1 MNEVA
6 TVALKCLIMIL
17 TTAITCVVIPYI
29 KNKIGDDRWEKL
41 QQYTEIAV
49 RYAEQTF
56 LENEDKKE
64 YVYHY
69 ILVKANELGLGLD
82 EQDIDV
88 LVEGV
93 VNAVKRG

>member
-1 MNEVA
+1 MNELT

-17 TTAITCVVIPYI
+17 STAITCVLIPYI
-29 KNKIGDDRWEKL
+29 RSCIGEDKWTKIQE
-41 QQYTEIAV
+41 YTEIAV

-56 LENEDKKE
+56 SENEDKKE

-69 ILVKANELGLGLD
+69 ILSKSDELGLGLD
-82 EQDIDV
+82 EQDIDI
-88 LVEGV
+88 LVEGI